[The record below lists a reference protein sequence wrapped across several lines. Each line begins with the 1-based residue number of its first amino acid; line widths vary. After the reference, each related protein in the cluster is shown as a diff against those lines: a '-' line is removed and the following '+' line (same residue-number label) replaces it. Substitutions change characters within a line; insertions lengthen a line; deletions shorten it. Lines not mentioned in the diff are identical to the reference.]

1 MEVGLV
7 QDYICNPELTPFMLC
22 DPTIVSGY
30 PLSFSN
36 ESNISLWSLRCHFDL
51 HVLSQLADLSTIYKP
66 TQLFASVRAQKEFLS
81 ALEEAA
87 TGGSMEPAL
96 RIAIAQL
103 GFKLSK
109 AFEVGPC
116 R

>member
-1 MEVGLV
+1 MAATGKLTIICFTVRPKSEKLQLAHYKFGL
-7 QDYICNPELTPFMLC
+7 LA
-22 DPTIVSGY
+22 
-30 PLSFSN
+30 
-36 ESNISLWSLRCHFDL
+36 
-51 HVLSQLADLSTIYKP
+51 QLADLSTIYKP
-66 TQLFASVRAQKEFLS
+66 SQLFASVRAQKEFLS

-87 TGGSMEPAL
+87 TSGSTEPAI

-103 GFKLSK
+103 AFKLTK

>member
-1 MEVGLV
+1 LAATGKLTIICFTVRPKSEKLQLAHYKFGL
-7 QDYICNPELTPFMLC
+7 LA
-22 DPTIVSGY
+22 
-30 PLSFSN
+30 
-36 ESNISLWSLRCHFDL
+36 
-51 HVLSQLADLSTIYKP
+51 QLADLSMIYKP

-87 TGGSMEPAL
+87 TSGSTEPAI

-103 GFKLSK
+103 VFKLTK